1 MRIRG
6 GGAAM
11 ADQARRGDWAYG
23 VAIRLFPPLF
33 VAIYVAFFVKRF
45 YTSSGLLS
53 AVGDPVASDF
63 TMFWIASG
71 LILDGAAA
79 AVFDWSGMMAAEHAL
94 VPGMS
99 GALGWSYP
107 PIFMLYVA
115 PLALVPFLLSY
126 ALWIAASFAAM
137 AAVIRKIAPARQTI
151 WLLLGFPATLICA
164 AHGQNSFLTAA
175 LFGGALTLM
184 NKRPVV
190 AGVLIGLLAYKP
202 QFGLLIPLALLA
214 GRQWTAFAAAAV
226 TTVVLIAGTAALF
239 GPETWLAFWNNLAVI
254 NQKMAEGQVPILKM
268 TSLFATL
275 RVHGVDASIAYA
287 LHAVL
292 AAAVA
297 AVVAWVWHRRRAT
310 AGSAAV
316 LIVGALLVSPHV
328 YDYDL
333 PVLAVAIALIGWA
346 AYSSE
351 PLPGERAA
359 RVLAWLTP
367 MIVLAS
373 VTYVG
378 VQLGTV
384 SLLIVFAIAVRRALT
399 QSDTIAPPI

>member
-1 MRIRG
+1 MG
-6 GGAAM
+6 NT
-11 ADQARRGDWAYG
+11 ARRGDWAYG

-33 VAIYVAFFVKRF
+33 VAMYVAFFVKRF
-45 YTSSGLLS
+45 YTSTDLLT
-53 AVGDPVASDF
+53 ATGDPVASDF

-71 LILDGAAA
+71 LILDGDAA
-79 AVFDWSGMMAAEHAL
+79 AVYDWPRMMAAEHAL

-107 PIFMLYVA
+107 PIFMLYVL
-115 PLALVPFLLSY
+115 PLALVPFLWSY
-126 ALWIAASFAAM
+126 ALWCAASFAAM
-137 AAVIRKIAPARQTI
+137 AGVIRRIAPARQTI
-151 WLLLGFPATLICA
+151 WLLLGFPATLICIG
-164 AHGQNSFLTAA
+164 HGQNGFVTAA

-214 GRQWTAFAAAAV
+214 GRQWTAFAAAAA
-226 TTVVLIAGTAALF
+226 TTVALVAATAALF

-254 NQKMAEGQVPILKM
+254 NRTMAAGHVPILKM

-275 RVHGVDASIAYA
+275 RVHGVDAGVAYGLHVA
-287 LHAVL
+287 LAV
-292 AAAVA
+292 AVA
-297 AVVAWVWHRRRAT
+297 AIVAWVWHRRRAT

-316 LIVGALLVSPHV
+316 LVVGALLVSPHV

-333 PVLAVAIALIGWA
+333 PVLAVAIAFIGWA

-351 PLPGERAA
+351 YLPGERA
-359 RVLAWLTP
+359 VLLLAWFTP
-367 MIVLAS
+367 MIVLGS

-384 SLLIVFAIAVRRALT
+384 CLLVVFAVAVRRALT
-399 QSDTIAPPI
+399 RSDTLDAPL

>member
-1 MRIRG
+1 
-6 GGAAM
+6 M

-33 VAIYVAFFVKRF
+33 VAIYAAFFVKRF
-45 YTSSGLLS
+45 YTSTGLLT

-63 TMFWIASG
+63 TMFWVASG

-79 AVFDWSGMMAAEHAL
+79 AVYDWPRMMAAEHAL

-99 GALGWSYP
+99 GVLAWSYP

-164 AHGQNSFLTAA
+164 GHGQNGFLTAA
-175 LFGGALTLM
+175 LFGGALTLI
-184 NKRPVV
+184 NKRPVA
-190 AGVLIGLLAYKP
+190 AGVLIGLLAFKP
-202 QFGLLIPLALLA
+202 QFGLLIPLALIA

-226 TTVVLIAGTAALF
+226 TTVVLVAGTAALF
-239 GPETWLAFWNNLAVI
+239 GPETWLAFWDNLGHI

-275 RVHGVDASIAYA
+275 RVHGVDAGIAYA
-287 LHAVL
+287 LHIAL

-297 AVVAWVWHRRRAT
+297 VVVAWVWHRRRAT
-310 AGSAAV
+310 AASAAV

-351 PLPGERAA
+351 PLPGERAVL
-359 RVLAWLTP
+359 VLAWFTP
-367 MIVLAS
+367 MIVLGS

-399 QSDTIAPPI
+399 QSDTLDPPL

>member
-1 MRIRG
+1 
-6 GGAAM
+6 M

-33 VAIYVAFFVKRF
+33 IAIYVAFFVKRF
-45 YTSSGLLS
+45 YTATGLLS

-99 GALGWSYP
+99 GVLGWSYP

-115 PLALVPFLLSY
+115 PLALAPFLLSY

-164 AHGQNSFLTAA
+164 GHGQNGFLTAA
-175 LFGGALTLM
+175 LFGGALILL

-226 TTVVLIAGTAALF
+226 TTVVLMAGTAALF

-275 RVHGVDASIAYA
+275 RVLGVNAGIAYA
-287 LHAVL
+287 LHGAL

-310 AGSAAV
+310 ASSAAV

-351 PLPGERAA
+351 PLPGERAVL
-359 RVLAWLTP
+359 VLAWLTP

-378 VQLGTV
+378 VQFGTV

-399 QSDTIAPPI
+399 QSDTLDPPL

>member
-1 MRIRG
+1 
-6 GGAAM
+6 M

-23 VAIRLFPPLF
+23 VVIRLFPPLF

-79 AVFDWSGMMAAEHAL
+79 AVFDWPGMMAAEHAL

-99 GALGWSYP
+99 GVLGWSYP

-164 AHGQNSFLTAA
+164 GHGKNGFLTAA
-175 LFGGALTLM
+175 LFGGALILL

-190 AGVLIGLLAYKP
+190 AGVLIGLLAFKP

-214 GRQWTAFAAAAV
+214 GRQWTAFAAATV
-226 TTVVLIAGTAALF
+226 TTVVLVAGTAALF

-254 NQKMAEGQVPILKM
+254 NQKMAEGHVPILKM

-287 LHAVL
+287 LHGVL

-346 AYSSE
+346 AYSSK
-351 PLPGERAA
+351 PLPGERAVL
-359 RVLAWLTP
+359 VLAWLTP

-378 VQLGTV
+378 VQFGTV
-384 SLLIVFAIAVRRALT
+384 SLLIVFGIAVRRALT
-399 QSDTIAPPI
+399 QSDTLAPPI

>member
-1 MRIRG
+1 
-6 GGAAM
+6 M

-79 AVFDWSGMMAAEHAL
+79 AVFDWPGMMAAEHAL

-99 GALGWSYP
+99 GVLGWSYP

-164 AHGQNSFLTAA
+164 GHGQNGFLTAA
-175 LFGGALTLM
+175 LFGGALILL

-190 AGVLIGLLAYKP
+190 AGVLIGLLAFKP

-214 GRQWTAFAAAAV
+214 GRQWTAFAAATV
-226 TTVVLIAGTAALF
+226 TTVVLVAGTAALF

-254 NQKMAEGQVPILKM
+254 NQKMAEGHVPILKM

-287 LHAVL
+287 LHGVL

-346 AYSSE
+346 AYSSK
-351 PLPGERAA
+351 PLPGERAVL
-359 RVLAWLTP
+359 VLAWLTP

-378 VQLGTV
+378 VQFGTV
-384 SLLIVFAIAVRRALT
+384 SLLIVFGIAVRRALT
-399 QSDTIAPPI
+399 QSDTLAPPI